1 MTRGI
6 EHIREILSEKAKNP
20 MVKHQELKHPG
31 KKVTFEFGIT
41 KKFKDPLTRQ
51 AEEGLRI
58 SKHSTS
64 KTILNSKSEFN
75 HPPIGR
81 IKISK

>member
-1 MTRGI
+1 
-6 EHIREILSEKAKNP
+6 

-31 KKVTFEFGIT
+31 KKVTFEFGLT

-51 AEEGLRI
+51 AEEGFRI
-58 SKHSTS
+58 SRHTKSST
-64 KTILNSKSEFN
+64 IFNSKSEFI

-81 IKISK
+81 IKVTK